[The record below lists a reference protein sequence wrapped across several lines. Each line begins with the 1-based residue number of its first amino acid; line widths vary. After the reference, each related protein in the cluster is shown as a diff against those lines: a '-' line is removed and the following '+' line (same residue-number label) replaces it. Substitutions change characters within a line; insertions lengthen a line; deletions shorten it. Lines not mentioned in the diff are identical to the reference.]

1 MEKGTSSFEAIIPD
15 DLEIDNINNEKEYI
29 DPEIT
34 KTKKEFKEIKSL
46 NNL

>member
-1 MEKGTSSFEAIIPD
+1 LKLLYH
-15 DLEIDNINNEKEYI
+15 DLEIDNINNEKECDI